1 MPKWTKDIDEMPQPE
16 QEKPSFP
23 RFLTLAQVK
32 EILNVGMPALY
43 ALVSSGDLRALQL
56 SGGRRMWRVSEDDL
70 ADYLERCYQET
81 QERIAAGT
89 INAEALDG
97 ED

>member
-1 MPKWTKDIDEMPQPE
+1 MPKWSKDMAEMPTTEP
-16 QEKPSFP
+16 EKPRFP
-23 RFLTLAQVK
+23 QFLTLSQVK
-32 EILNVGMPALY
+32 EILNVGMPTIY
-43 ALVSSGDLRALQL
+43 ALLASGELRGLQL
-56 SGGRRMWRVSEDDL
+56 GGRRMWRVSEDDL

-89 INAEALDG
+89 IKAEALDG

>member
-1 MPKWTKDIDEMPQPE
+1 MPKTSKDIEDMPAPLPE
-16 QEKPSFP
+16 AR
-23 RFLTLAQVK
+23 RFAQLLSLAQVK

-43 ALVSSGDLRALQL
+43 ALVSSGELRALQL
-56 SGGRRMWRVSEDDL
+56 SGGRRLWRVSEDDL
-70 ADYLERCYQET
+70 AAYLERCYQET

-89 INAEALDG
+89 VKAESLEG

>member
-1 MPKWTKDIDEMPQPE
+1 MPKLSKDTEGAPLPE
-16 QEKPSFP
+16 P
-23 RFLTLAQVK
+23 RRFTQLLTLAQVK

-43 ALVSSGDLRALQL
+43 ALVSSGELRALQL

-89 INAEALDG
+89 IKAETPEG